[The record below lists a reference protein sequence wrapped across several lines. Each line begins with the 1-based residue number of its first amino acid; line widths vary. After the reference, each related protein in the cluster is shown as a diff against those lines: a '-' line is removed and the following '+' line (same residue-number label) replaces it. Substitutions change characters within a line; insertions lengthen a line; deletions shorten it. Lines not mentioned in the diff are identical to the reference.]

1 MIVQCPHCHEFIWI
15 DQLNCRIFRHASF
28 KDNVKDNV
36 NVKDKNK
43 IGDQIPPHASQSE
56 CEAWVKEGLVY
67 GCAKPF
73 QILESGEV
81 VVCDYI

>member
-1 MIVQCPHCHEFIWI
+1 MIVQCPHCQEFIWI
-15 DQLNCRIFRHASF
+15 EQLNCRIFRHATF
-28 KDNVKDNV
+28 KKDQ
-36 NVKDKNK
+36 DK
-43 IGDQIPPHASQSE
+43 IGEQVPPHASQSE